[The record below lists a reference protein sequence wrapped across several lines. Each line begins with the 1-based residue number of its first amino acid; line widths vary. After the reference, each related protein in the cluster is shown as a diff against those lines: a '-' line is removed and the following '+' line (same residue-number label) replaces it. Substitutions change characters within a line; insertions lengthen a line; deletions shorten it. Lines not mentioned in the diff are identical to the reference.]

1 MTTIREGKYTVYKLG
16 DDTHVLREEGEHSSL
31 TFARDKFDNEQ
42 QFKKTVSDFLFLLLQ
57 TGNIARVRQ
66 EEDLV
71 IVDYTHDENLD
82 AYGGSQL
89 LFVTGEEAEE
99 LGSNYDGRVLEGFLN
114 GKDAKNEK
122 DEDED
127 ERDRET
133 WYL

>member
-1 MTTIREGKYTVYKLG
+1 MTIKEGKYTVYKLG
-16 DDTHVLREEGEHSSL
+16 DKMRVLREESEHSSL
-31 TFARDKFDNEQ
+31 TFARKNFDNEQ
-42 QFKKTVSDFLFLLLQ
+42 QFKKAVSDFLFLLLQ

-71 IVDYTHDENLD
+71 IVDYTHDESLD

-114 GKDAKNEK
+114 ENE
-122 DEDED
+122 EDENGCVKD
-127 ERDRET
+127 TEE
-133 WYL
+133 WYK